1 MFTQVR
7 LFACVVLL
15 SLVPRLECADR
26 KRDTAQYGGGLIVN
40 VPASEPE
47 LTKAVEDVAGNG
59 IIRGTKE
66 YEKDQYVT
74 GATPA
79 SESRLFPARTEGG
92 KVFYKVRLHALDPRN
107 FKNGGDVGTLAVRY
121 IVMRQDD
128 THSVLRIDAV
138 FVEDFRHSIHQSNG
152 SVEGAEYKDIHDH
165 IEAMELVKTQTAE
178 AEKKKQQ
185 QTIKQL
191 LPGDDRHSEQSTPA
205 QAQAQ
210 LADEP
215 KIERAEVAP
224 AATRPS
230 ESATAPPQSLEQ
242 RLHDLRRQAER
253 LVKAPG
259 APLKSAPFHSA
270 TNLKSLPAGT
280 EVLIV
285 ISTPYWYGV
294 ETHQGQNG
302 WMLRD
307 DLEELP

>member
-1 MFTQVR
+1 MFARVS
-7 LFACVVLL
+7 LFAGAVLL
-15 SLVPRLECADR
+15 TLVPLLARAER
-26 KRDTAQYGGGLIVN
+26 KHEAAQYGGGLIVN

-47 LTKAVEDVAGNG
+47 LAKAVEDVAANG

-66 YEKDQYVT
+66 YEKDQYIS

-79 SESRLFPARTEGG
+79 TESRLFPAWTEGG
-92 KVFYKVRLHALDPRN
+92 KIFYKVRLHALDPRN

-121 IVMRQDD
+121 IVMHQDD
-128 THSVLRIDAV
+128 SHSVLRIDAV
-138 FVEDFRHSIHQSNG
+138 FVEDFRHAVHQSNG

-165 IEAMELVKTQTAE
+165 IEAMELVKTETAD

-185 QTIKQL
+185 QTLKQY
-191 LPGDDRHSEQSTPA
+191 PGNDNQRSNNSAAGPLQVPSEQEQKAETPEMSPA
-205 QAQAQ
+205 Q
-210 LADEP
+210 
-215 KIERAEVAP
+215 
-224 AATRPS
+224 PS
-230 ESATAPPQSLEQ
+230 QPETAPTQSLDQ
-242 RLHDLRRQAER
+242 RVRHLRRQTER

-270 TNLKSLPAGT
+270 TNLQALPGGA

-285 ISTPYWYGV
+285 ISTTYWYGV
-294 ETHQGQNG
+294 ETHDGQHG